1 MSLMDR
7 NGKPLAI
14 GDRVRTADGR
24 VITIAGA
31 MTNVQKANTVE
42 KVEGHDQ
49 TKSAPATQST
59 TGDTV
64 IWGT

>member
-1 MSLMDR
+1 MNDK

-31 MTNVQKANTVE
+31 VNNAVKANTVE
-42 KVEGHDQ
+42 KVEGHEQ
-49 TKSAPATQST
+49 TKSAPATQSL